1 MKITTRQLAMDAML
15 AAMCA
20 VLGYLAIDTGTIK
33 VTFES
38 LPILLG
44 AVLFGPID
52 GLLIGGVGTGIYQL
66 LRYGVSVTTVL
77 WMLPYMLC
85 GFLVGLYAK
94 KKEFS
99 MTKAETVFIVVFN
112 ELLITVLNSGV
123 LFADSKIYGY
133 YFKGLIAGSLMLR
146 LVICV
151 VKAVVFGLVLPML
164 VNGVS
169 KVITAKKA

>member
-20 VLGYLAIDTGTIK
+20 VLGYLAIDTGTVKI
-33 VTFES
+33 TFES

-44 AVLFGPID
+44 AVLFGTVD
-52 GLLIGGVGTGIYQL
+52 GLLIGGIGTGIYQL
-66 LRYGVSVTTVL
+66 LRYGVSATTVL
-77 WMLPYMLC
+77 WMIPYMLC

-94 KKEFS
+94 KKSFS
-99 MTKAETVFIVVFN
+99 LTRNETVFIVVVN
-112 ELLITVLNSGV
+112 ELLITVLNSLV
-123 LFADSKIYGY
+123 LLADSKIYGY
-133 YFKGLIAGSLMLR
+133 YFPGLITGALALR

-169 KVITAKKA
+169 KVIDAKRA